1 MNETMN
7 VSFLNICEMHE
18 QHIAPI
24 TNQVELLR
32 DIFFSRFNYK
42 DDEIWIRE
50 VGTQLVSLCAEA
62 GEDRHYMYPVEE
74 FVKSYVNNQ

>member
-1 MNETMN
+1 MN

-18 QHIAPI
+18 QHLAPI

-32 DIFFSRFNYK
+32 DIFISRFHYK

>member
-1 MNETMN
+1 MN

-42 DDEIWIRE
+42 DDEIWIKE

-62 GEDRHYMYPVEE
+62 GEDSHYMYPVEE